1 VTVSVGYDYALRQV
15 SGAMPIF
22 LPF

>member
-1 VTVSVGYDYALRQV
+1 VTASVGYDYALRQV
-15 SGAMPIF
+15 SGVMSVF